1 MYSQEGVQVQNLAA
15 VLEATEINRQSF
27 LLE

>member
-15 VLEATEINRQSF
+15 VSETTEINRQSF